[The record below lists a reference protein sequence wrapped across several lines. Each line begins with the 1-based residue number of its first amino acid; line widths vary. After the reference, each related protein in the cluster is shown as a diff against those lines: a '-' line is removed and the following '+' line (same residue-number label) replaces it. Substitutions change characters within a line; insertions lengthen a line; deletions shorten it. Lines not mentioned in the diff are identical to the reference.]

1 MLSTNLLKDQLS
13 LLNIPVGLIDL
24 IKENY
29 LDRDAIAKMTIDDL
43 SLALNIDIEA
53 AKLILNA
60 VTNYSGVMHHDMREL
75 R

>member
-13 LLNIPVGLIDL
+13 LLNIPVALIDL

>member
-1 MLSTNLLKDQLS
+1 LSINLLKDQLS
-13 LLNIPVGLIDL
+13 LLNIPVALIDL
-24 IKENY
+24 IKQNY

-60 VTNYSGVMHHDMREL
+60 VTNYSGVMHRDMREL

>member
-1 MLSTNLLKDQLS
+1 MSINLLKDQLS
-13 LLNIPVGLIDL
+13 LLNIPVALIDL
-24 IKENY
+24 IKQNY

-60 VTNYSGVMHHDMREL
+60 VTNYSGVMHRDMREL

>member
-1 MLSTNLLKDQLS
+1 
-13 LLNIPVGLIDL
+13 LNIPVALIDL
-24 IKENY
+24 IKQNY

-60 VTNYSGVMHHDMREL
+60 VTNYSGVMHRDMREL